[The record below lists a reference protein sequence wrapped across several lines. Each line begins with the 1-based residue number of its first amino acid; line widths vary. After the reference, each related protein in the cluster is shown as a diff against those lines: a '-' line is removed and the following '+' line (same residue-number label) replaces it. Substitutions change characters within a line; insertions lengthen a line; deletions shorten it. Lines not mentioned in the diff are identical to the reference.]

1 MKPRSAKAK
10 GKRLQNKVTQL
21 LQEKYSSVLEAGDF
35 KSTTMGEHG
44 MDVQLSPS
52 ARKVF
57 PFAIECKNQEQLNIW
72 KSLEQAESNC
82 EGLTPLLV
90 FKRNKTKIYAA
101 LEISDFLNLLKKN
114 KKETN

>member
-21 LQEKYSSVLEAGDF
+21 LQEKYSSILEAGDF

-52 ARKVF
+52 ARKKF
-57 PFAIECKNQEQLNIW
+57 PFAVEGKNQEALNIW
-72 KSLEQAESNC
+72 KSLEQAENNC
-82 EGLTPLLV
+82 EGLTPLLI
-90 FKRNKTKIYAA
+90 FKRNKSKIYAA
-101 LEISDFLNLLKKN
+101 LEIEDFLNLLDGN
-114 KKETN
+114 K